1 MHPKRY
7 NFIDRPYDMQRGQ
20 FTQIDKKADKY
31 YEISPYAYSL
41 NNPISFIDP
50 DGKDPI
56 HFSKLSYTGGWTDY
70 LKTIPNAIVS
80 VGQGVMDMTWN
91 SADANVQSL
100 QRGTWLQDMG
110 NEISSM
116 PGAAQQYVSNSVDY
130 ATSTAFTQ
138 QIKDAVSPQAV
149 ESMLSFTAVMAVGSG
164 KLPEANVGFSK
175 AAAAEG
181 GLNVASKG
189 GTPALEGAV
198 KSNYDRF
205 VSKMPANAKSSASF
219 QLLDKN
225 SYLFQATSPG
235 KVPGSSALYQK
246 WVNTQGETFKMTK
259 TTFAP
264 DGSIIHVKP
273 KL

>member
-1 MHPKRY
+1 LQARWYLYHLAFSR
-7 NFIDRPYDMQRGQ
+7 IR
-20 FTQIDKKADKY
+20 
-31 YEISPYAYSL
+31 
-41 NNPISFIDP
+41 
-50 DGKDPI
+50 I
-56 HFSKLSYTGGWTDY
+56 HFSKLSYRGGWTDY

-149 ESMLSFTAVMAVGSG
+149 ESMLSFTAVMATGSM
-164 KLPEANVGFSK
+164 KLPSGSVGFSSR

-181 GLNVASKG
+181 GLKVTSETVSQALKGSGMSTIQQSVSLPVIQRYVKMLEAGETAPAIKVANNVIIDG
-189 GTPALEGAV
+189 
-198 KSNYDRF
+198 NHRF
-205 VSKMPANAKSSASF
+205 VA
-219 QLLDKN
+219 
-225 SYLFQATSPG
+225 G
-235 KVPGSSALYQK
+235 KVFGTTPEITPGTLSPSSIPL
-246 WVNTQGETFKMTK
+246 
-259 TTFAP
+259 
-264 DGSIIHVKP
+264 VKP
-273 KL
+273 IENIKIDLTDFGNK